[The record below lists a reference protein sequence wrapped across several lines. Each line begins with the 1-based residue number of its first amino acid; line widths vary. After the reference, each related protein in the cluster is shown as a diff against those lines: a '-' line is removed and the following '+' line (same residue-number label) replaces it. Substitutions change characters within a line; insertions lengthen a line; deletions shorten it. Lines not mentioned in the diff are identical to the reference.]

1 MNDLYGTLISN
12 ASTEGKASS
21 LSTAQ
26 TMYNILTQIR
36 DDGSLEHLIE
46 SGDLEKIVNSFKV
59 NKFTNEDGGNEF
71 AKQLRD
77 AMSKKIP
84 DSQSQIALNKLL

>member
-1 MNDLYGTLISN
+1 MNDIYGELITN

-26 TMYNILTQIR
+26 TMYNVLAQIR

-59 NKFTNEDGGNEF
+59 NKFT
-71 AKQLRD
+71 
-77 AMSKKIP
+77 
-84 DSQSQIALNKLL
+84 